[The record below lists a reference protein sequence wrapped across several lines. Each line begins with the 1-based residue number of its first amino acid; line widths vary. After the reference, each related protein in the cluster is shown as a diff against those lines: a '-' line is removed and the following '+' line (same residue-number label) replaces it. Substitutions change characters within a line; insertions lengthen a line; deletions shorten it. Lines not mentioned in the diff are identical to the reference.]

1 MILDKDKIQKI
12 TLFQNLT
19 KSKVKN
25 LLDEEKLIII
35 VEQGEVGKAIGER
48 GKNAKMIERLMHKKI
63 RIIEFNNDP
72 IKFINNFIYP
82 IKIENITLNNDTIEI
97 KAEDRKTK
105 GLLIG
110 RERKNLNEL
119 GNLVKD
125 YFNLKIKI
133 I

>member
-12 TLFQNLT
+12 TLFENLT